1 MVRLWSEEIGDARSV
16 IEPLVH
22 SISPDVEVRFAEQRG
37 VSKSTAEVVLQ
48 KGPHQARCIVT
59 FEAWEGARQ
68 NPDALRVAF
77 RRILDA
83 LTTGSPRD
91 IYLLTSRG
99 LQTESAE
106 RDSDLLHTIAASTE
120 ADVIMERFRGLR
132 LRD

>member
-1 MVRLWSEEIGDARSV
+1 MVRLWSEEVGDAPSV
-16 IEPLVH
+16 IEPLIH
-22 SISPDVEVRFAEQRG
+22 AMSPEVEVRFGAQRG
-37 VSKSTAEVVLQ
+37 VSKSTAEVRLR

-68 NPDALRVAF
+68 NPEALRGAF

-83 LTTGSPRD
+83 LMTGSPREV
-91 IYLLTSRG
+91 YLLTSRG
-99 LQTESAE
+99 LQTEPAE

-120 ADVIMERFRGLR
+120 ADVMMERFRGLR